1 MSKIRYNVPHKTRN
15 ASNVY
20 NVIKRRFDIF
30 LIVRGAIPNCL
41 KQVQSV
47 ERVTH
52 NYIRRLLSKYHTP
65 AQLDQ

>member
-1 MSKIRYNVPHKTRN
+1 MSKIRCNVPHKTRN

-41 KQVQSV
+41 KEVQSV